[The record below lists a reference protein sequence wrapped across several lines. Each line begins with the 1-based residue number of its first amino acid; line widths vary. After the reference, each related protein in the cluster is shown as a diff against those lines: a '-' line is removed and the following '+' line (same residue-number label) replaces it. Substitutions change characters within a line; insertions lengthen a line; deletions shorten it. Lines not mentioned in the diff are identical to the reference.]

1 MKKVS
6 GALLSLLIIALG
18 VISPAMARS
27 GTVTWSGRVDDKLE
41 IVISGRSV
49 SYRNISGNKPTDI
62 NYRFSETMPSEN
74 MNIRVIRRTGRGSVT
89 VSQSPNRVNGYA
101 AVIRIGDPNGGSDR
115 YEFELR
121 WDTNGNNN
129 GNNNGNGNYGGGSN
143 NGNGNGY
150 NNGNSGNVGN
160 GEIRWSGRVDG
171 AEDIRI
177 KGSNVSWSRVEGNGA
192 TNVNFRVGSPLP
204 SRAVTCNVNKRQGRG
219 QVYIRQQPNSGNN
232 YFCIIRVVDKDSGDD
247 FYDFTLRW

>member
-101 AVIRIGDPNGGSDR
+101 AVIRIDDPNGGSDR
-115 YEFELR
+115 YEFEMR
-121 WDTNGNNN
+121 WDTNG
-129 GNNNGNGNYGGGSN
+129 N

-150 NNGNSGNVGN
+150 NNGNNGNNGNVGS

-171 AEDIRI
+171 TEDIRI

-219 QVYIRQQPNSGNN
+219 QVYVRQQPNSGNN
-232 YFCIIRVVDKDSGDD
+232 YFCIIRVVDKDNGDD

>member
-101 AVIRIGDPNGGSDR
+101 AVIRIDDPNGGSDR
-115 YEFELR
+115 YEFEMR
-121 WDTNGNNN
+121 WDTNG
-129 GNNNGNGNYGGGSN
+129 N

-150 NNGNSGNVGN
+150 NNGNNGNNGNVGS

-219 QVYIRQQPNSGNN
+219 QVYVRQQPNSGNN
-232 YFCIIRVVDKDSGDD
+232 YFCIIRVVDKASGDD